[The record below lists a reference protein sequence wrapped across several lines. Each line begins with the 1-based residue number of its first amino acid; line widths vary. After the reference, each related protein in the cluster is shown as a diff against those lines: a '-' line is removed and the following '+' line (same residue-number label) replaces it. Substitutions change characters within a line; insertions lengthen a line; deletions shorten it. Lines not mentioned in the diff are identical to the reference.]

1 VHDPTPPSG
10 IQWLNDLI
18 RLEIVL
24 WDRIDA
30 RLKAAHSL
38 PLGSF
43 VLLYALGS
51 SHGGG
56 LRVGELA
63 QSLHITVGG
72 ASKVVDRM
80 ERAGLIRR
88 EPDGDD
94 RRASRVVLTP
104 VGGWTLAAASDT
116 CEAAM
121 TTVLNGALGADE
133 QQRLHGLVRRLL
145 AALDDPSPA

>member
-1 VHDPTPPSG
+1 MHDATPSG
-10 IQWLNDLI
+10 IQWLNDLV

-30 RLKAAHSL
+30 RLKEAHGL

-43 VLLYALGS
+43 MLLYALGRS
-51 SHGGG
+51 PGGS

-63 QSLHITVGG
+63 QALRITVGG

-80 ERAGLIRR
+80 ERTGLIRR

-94 RRASRVVLTP
+94 RRASRVMLTA
-104 VGGWTLAAASDT
+104 VGTNTLALASET
-116 CEAAM
+116 SEAAM
-121 TTVLNGALGADE
+121 TAVLKVALASDD
-133 QQRLHGLVRRLL
+133 QQRLHGFVSRLL
-145 AALDDPSPA
+145 AAIDDPVPA

>member
-1 VHDPTPPSG
+1 MHPSG
-10 IQWLNDLI
+10 IRWLNDLI

-30 RLKAAHSL
+30 RLKEAHNL

-43 VLLYALGS
+43 VLLYALGH
-51 SHGGG
+51 SHGAS

-63 QSLHITVGG
+63 QALQITVGG

-88 EPDGDD
+88 EADSDD
-94 RRASRVVLTP
+94 RRASRAVLTP
-104 VGGWTLAAASDT
+104 VGVRTLAVASET

-121 TTVLNGALGADE
+121 TTVLNSTLGADD
-133 QQRLHGLVRRLL
+133 QQRLHGLIRRLL
-145 AALDDPSPA
+145 VALDDPLPA